1 MNYLDKT
8 KQQIEETW
16 HIDVKEYVAAERK
29 DLQRV
34 GETTPLNQLS
44 FVQLIGWFMS
54 AAQEKGASD
63 RPRIDDPWTT
73 PGTDILDQIDFT
85 ATYEENKLA
94 LAEMFSLPSEEEKIE
109 SEPSLDVDTL
119 LEEADIS
126 AVGTPETNPNYEASV
141 IYALQELTSRLKTA
155 ERGAGK
161 VKLRVEGKEVWMSS
175 EKVADMI
182 NDLNNKLANVEPGP
196 EPTPSEPR
204 PLPEFGALRRREP
217 SPEEAHEPEII
228 PPEEEDT
235 EEEEATYAEE
245 ATIPDHLPDKE
256 KAAKKIKEK
265 PPHKTRR
272 EAESMS
278 EGPTRK
284 ARKISKEPRPS
295 RPLTKFEGAN
305 TAVLKLY
312 EDTLA
317 VIEQGIAAGKACG
330 AVGLLS
336 LLMYADFLHGGAYT
350 APINLR
356 PYHMKEPWKSPYYA
370 GDIQMI
376 DATHGFFGWLMS
388 VFGPLNVGPSV
399 QEIFLDAN
407 VPHVFPKLLS
417 DDSFAA
423 FMFVFGHLSSQDVM
437 QKAGTNLTTMVE
449 AGKKVFETA
458 RAPAKE
464 RAEREE
470 RTEENEAKNMLA
482 LFKLMSG

>member
-1 MNYLDKT
+1 MNYLEQI

-16 HIDVKEYVAAERK
+16 QINVKEYVAAERS

-63 RPRIDDPWTT
+63 RPRIPDPWTT

-85 ATYEENKLA
+85 ATYEENKQA
-94 LAEMFSLPSEEEKIE
+94 LAETYSLHSEEEKFE
-109 SEPSLDVDTL
+109 TEPSLDVDTL

-161 VKLRVEGKEVWMSS
+161 VKLRVEEKEVWMSS
-175 EKVADMI
+175 DKVADMI
-182 NDLNNKLANVEPGP
+182 NDLNSKLANMPPPATPG
-196 EPTPSEPR
+196 PSEPR
-204 PLPEFGALRRREP
+204 PLPNFGALRRREP
-217 SPEEAHEPEII
+217 SPEEAHELEIL
-228 PPEEEDT
+228 EET
-235 EEEEATYAEE
+235 IEEAEDEEISKIGKVTEKEE
-245 ATIPDHLPDKE
+245 ATIPDHLPKE
-256 KAAKKIKEK
+256 KASKKINVE
-265 PPHKTRR
+265 PSHKTVKER
-272 EAESMS
+272 ESMS

-284 ARKISKEPRPS
+284 ARRITRELRPS

-305 TAVLKLY
+305 TAIIRLY

-317 VIEQGIAAGKACG
+317 VIEQGISAGKACG

-336 LLMYADFLHGGAYT
+336 LLIYADFLHGGAYA
-350 APINLR
+350 APINER
-356 PYHMKEPWKSPYYA
+356 PYHMKDPTKSPYYA

-376 DATHGFFGWLMS
+376 DATHGFLGWLIAIFG
-388 VFGPLNVGPSV
+388 VLNPGPLV

-417 DDSFAA
+417 DDGYAA
-423 FMFVFGHLSSQDVM
+423 FLFVWAHLAGQDVM

-449 AGKKVFETA
+449 AGKKVVETA
-458 RAPAKE
+458 KQAIPSRDE
-464 RAEREE
+464 L
-470 RTEENEAKNMLA
+470 KNMTA
-482 LFKLMSG
+482 LFKLMGA